1 MPENAEQEGHFS
13 QFEAVREKTEERRA
27 SSIGAGEGDAL
38 TVGKHPGYGGI

>member
-13 QFEAVREKTEERRA
+13 QFEALWEQTEEWRA

-38 TVGKHPGYGGI
+38 TVGKHPEYGGI